1 MRGHKY
7 HAIPTSVD
15 GIRFDSR
22 KEARR
27 YQDLKLLV
35 RAGEISD
42 LELQP
47 RFILSSVSHA
57 GGSERIATYVADFQ
71 YLDTT
76 NGEVVVED
84 VKGMLTPMYRMKKRW
99 VQAQYGITIREA

>member
-7 HAIPTSVD
+7 HAIPTVVD
-15 GIRFDSR
+15 GIRFDSK

-27 YQDLKLLV
+27 YQELKLLV

-47 RFILSSVSHA
+47 RFALSGVSHA
-57 GGSERIATYVADFQ
+57 GGAEKICTYVADFQ
-71 YLDTT
+71 YLNIAD
-76 NGEVVVED
+76 GEVVVED

-99 VQAQYGITIREA
+99 VKTQYGITIREV

>member
-1 MRGHKY
+1 MSGHKY
-7 HAIPTSVD
+7 HAVPTVVD
-15 GIRFDSR
+15 GIRFDSK

-27 YQDLKLLV
+27 YQELKLLV

-47 RFILSSVSHA
+47 RFALSGVSHA
-57 GGSERIATYVADFQ
+57 GGAEKICTYVADFQ
-71 YLDTT
+71 YLNIAD
-76 NGEVVVED
+76 GEVVVED

-99 VQAQYGITIREA
+99 VKTQYGITIREV